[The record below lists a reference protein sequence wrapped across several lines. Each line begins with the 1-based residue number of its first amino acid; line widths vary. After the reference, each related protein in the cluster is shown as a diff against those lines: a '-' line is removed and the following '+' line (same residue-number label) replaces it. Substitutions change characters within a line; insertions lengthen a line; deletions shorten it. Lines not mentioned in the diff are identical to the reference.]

1 MGEILVKA
9 LAGAVVVVII
19 QLLSQTKNAYL
30 AGLVPLFP
38 TFALIAHYIVGT
50 GGTASDLKETI
61 IFGMFSLIPYFV
73 YLVTLYLLVDRLKLV
88 PSLLGATVS
97 WIVSATILIIIWN
110 SVMGGGRR

>member
-1 MGEILVKA
+1 MGELLVKA
-9 LAGAVVVVII
+9 LTGAVVVVII
-19 QLLSQTKNAYL
+19 QLLSRTKNVYL

-61 IFGMFSLIPYFV
+61 VFGMLSLIPYFV
-73 YLVTLYLLVDRLKLV
+73 YLVMLYLLVDRLELV

-97 WIVSATILIIIWN
+97 WIVSATVLLIAWN
-110 SVMGGGRR
+110 SIVGKGGR